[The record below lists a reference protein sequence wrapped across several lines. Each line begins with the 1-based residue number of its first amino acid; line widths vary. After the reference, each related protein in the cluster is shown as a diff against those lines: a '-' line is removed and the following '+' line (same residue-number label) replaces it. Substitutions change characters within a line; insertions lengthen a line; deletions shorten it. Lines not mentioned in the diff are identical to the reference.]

1 MNRSRLW
8 LHFFSGSG
16 GYIKLS
22 WATKL
27 AWNELHNPRYTRRMA
42 SEPVGNVV
50 IRIA

>member
-16 GYIKLS
+16 DYIKLS

-27 AWNELHNPRYTRRMA
+27 AWNELHNSKYVSRFSR
-42 SEPVGNVV
+42 EPIGNAIV
-50 IRIA
+50 RIA